1 MTRSMAAVALAVDGR
16 LIGRDAAFGA
26 VTTDTRALSNGALF
40 VAIRGERFDGNDFV
54 AEAQAKGAAGAL
66 VSRLAQ
72 LPLPQ
77 VEVADTRRAFGAMA
91 RAWRRNFNVPVVA
104 ITGSAGKTTVKQL
117 TAEILG
123 VARRVCVTQGNLNND
138 IGVPLTLMRLTAEDA
153 ALVVE
158 LGANHAGEIAYLA
171 SIVEPTVGVIT
182 NAGAAHL
189 EGFGSLAGVAAA
201 KGELLDYLPR
211 AGTSVINADDPFRA
225 EWLARARTE
234 FVTTFGFG
242 ADADCRVIGAPRL
255 KAMQTEFTMR
265 LPDGETVEVVL
276 PLLGQK
282 NVVNAL
288 AAASAAH
295 AVGASAGDIRV
306 GLGRAAA
313 VRGRLNA
320 LAGLRGATVIDDS
333 YNANPSSVR
342 AALDY
347 LGQLAGR
354 RILVLGDMAELGA
367 EAIELHREIGAYAQ
381 ARCDTFFGIGELAR
395 HAASAYGAR
404 ARSFADLPALEA
416 AVVPELGADVTV
428 LIKGSRIMGLERL
441 VHALVAPATHGGASC

>member
-1 MTRSMAAVALAVDGR
+1 M
-16 LIGRDAAFGA
+16 
-26 VTTDTRALSNGALF
+26 TTDTRALGNGALF
-40 VAIRGERFDGNDFV
+40 VAIRGERFDGNDFI
-54 AEAQAKGAAGAL
+54 AEAHAKGAAGAL
-66 VSRLAQ
+66 VSQLAQ
-72 LPLPQ
+72 SPLPQ
-77 VEVADTRRAFGAMA
+77 VEVADTRRAFGVLA

-104 ITGSAGKTTVKQL
+104 VTGSAGKTTVKQL
-117 TAEILG
+117 TAAILG

-171 SIVEPTVGVIT
+171 GLVEPTVGVVT
-182 NAGAAHL
+182 NAGPAHL

-201 KGELLDYLPR
+201 KGELFDHLPR

-234 FVTTFGFG
+234 FVTTFGLS
-242 ADADCRVIGAPRL
+242 AEADCRVIGAPTL
-255 KAMQTEFTMR
+255 KPTQTEFTMR
-265 LPDGETVEVVL
+265 LPDGESVEIVL
-276 PLLGQK
+276 PLLGLK

-295 AVGASAGDIRV
+295 AVGATALDVRV
-306 GLGRAAA
+306 GLGRAEA

-320 LAGLRGATVIDDS
+320 LAGLNQGTVIDDS
-333 YNANPSSVR
+333 YNANPASVR

-347 LGQLAGR
+347 LGRLPGR

-367 EAIELHREIGAYAQ
+367 EAIELHREIGVYAQ
-381 ARCDTFFGIGELAR
+381 SRCDTFFGIGDLAR
-395 HAASAYGAR
+395 HAVKAFGAG
-404 ARSFADLPALEA
+404 ARSFADLRSLEA

-441 VHALVAPATHGGASC
+441 VRALVAPETRGGASC